1 MKNIPKFRKNKEIET
16 LKQPKAIFNRTS
28 PPKFEFHK
36 WLEKVPE
43 FNVEDSDQIAER
55 TASTELYFGEGE
67 DR

>member
-16 LKQPKAIFNRTS
+16 LKQPKVSS